1 MRITNIARYICH
13 LQVLVGIEIP
23 VYPWFL
29 IKEIEN
35 REKFSYAR
43 LLRTA
48 RELNDEMIEYWAERI
63 SVECLKMDMP
73 LSEVKICIRG
83 ITFREGVK
91 ELYHS
96 RNLALVRLLMSK
108 GLDVFVYDDLFTKE
122 EIEKMGSKYLEPENA
137 DVVFDCFRLTLKA
150 RRGGINRG

>member
-1 MRITNIARYICH
+1 M
-13 LQVLVGIEIP
+13 
-23 VYPWFL
+23 
-29 IKEIEN
+29 EN
-35 REKFSYAR
+35 REKFGYAR

-108 GLDVFVYDDLFTKE
+108 GLNVYVYDDLFSKKE
-122 EIEKMGSKYLEPENA
+122 MEKLELKWIEPKDA
-137 DVVFDCFRLTLKA
+137 DIIFDAFALKLDKRAESRLLQKQNYGYVEG
-150 RRGGINRG
+150 R

>member
-35 REKFSYAR
+35 REKFSYIR

-48 RELNDEMIEYWAERI
+48 RELNDEMIEYWAEKRW
-63 SVECLKMDMP
+63 
-73 LSEVKICIRG
+73 
-83 ITFREGVK
+83 
-91 ELYHS
+91 
-96 RNLALVRLLMSK
+96 
-108 GLDVFVYDDLFTKE
+108 
-122 EIEKMGSKYLEPENA
+122 EKW
-137 DVVFDCFRLTLKA
+137 D
-150 RRGGINRG
+150 

>member
-13 LQVLVGIEIP
+13 LQVLVGIVIP

-29 IKEIEN
+29 IKEMEN
-35 REKFSYAR
+35 REKFSHIR

-73 LSEVKICIRG
+73 LSEVKICIGG
-83 ITFREGVK
+83 ITSEK
-91 ELYHS
+91 ELKSYIT
-96 RNLALVRLLMSK
+96 AEILL
-108 GLDVFVYDDLFTKE
+108 
-122 EIEKMGSKYLEPENA
+122 
-137 DVVFDCFRLTLKA
+137 
-150 RRGGINRG
+150 

>member
-13 LQVLVGIEIP
+13 LQVLVGIVIP

-29 IKEIEN
+29 IKEMEC
-35 REKFSYAR
+35 REKFGYTR

-108 GLDVFVYDDLFTKE
+108 GLDVYVCL
-122 EIEKMGSKYLEPENA
+122 
-137 DVVFDCFRLTLKA
+137 R
-150 RRGGINRG
+150 